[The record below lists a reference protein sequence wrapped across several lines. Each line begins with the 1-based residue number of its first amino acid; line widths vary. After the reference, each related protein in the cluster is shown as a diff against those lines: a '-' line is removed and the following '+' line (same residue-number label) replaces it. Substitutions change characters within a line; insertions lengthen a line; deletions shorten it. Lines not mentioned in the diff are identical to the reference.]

1 MEPFGL
7 TNIVLLFVTC
17 LLFMSIWRKTS
28 QRRRMPPGPFPLPL
42 IGNFLQLDTKNFP
55 RSLEKLSQKYGPVF
69 TIYLGSTPA
78 VVLYG
83 HNVVMEALVAQGDEF
98 GGRGASPILMK
109 TANGTGIGFSNGET
123 WKQLRH
129 FAETTLEMLGMGQ
142 NIEKKIQKE
151 AGFLVERLKST
162 NGRTF
167 DPTSFLSQTTT
178 NILCSVTFGKRFNYE
193 DKDFLRFLQLL
204 DENAHLQSCT
214 MTKLY
219 NIFPTILD
227 YLPGSHQK
235 IFKNT
240 EELKQFVSRQV
251 KMHQETLQ
259 PKHSGDF
266 IDAFLIKMEKER
278 QNSHSAFDLPNLVRS
293 TLDFFTAGAQ
303 STSLVLKYGLLVLM
317 KYPKVHEKIL
327 QEIDSVIGRAQ
338 TPCMADLDKMPY
350 TDAVIHEI
358 HRCLALVPLNV
369 PRAVIKDTSFRQYF
383 IPKGTTI
390 FPALKSSLYDSREFP
405 NPQQFDVGHFL
416 DKKGALRK
424 SEFFIPFSTGKRV
437 CLGKK
442 LADIVIFV
450 VLTTILQHFTLK
462 PLGGP
467 DDLDTSPTAG
477 FLTVAPKSYQLS
489 VTPR

>member
-1 MEPFGL
+1 MSIGNKEAETKPFALWAHPYRCLCGKDNTDIQCQPCEQSL
-7 TNIVLLFVTC
+7 LLFIFIS
-17 LLFMSIWRKTS
+17 LLSS
-28 QRRRMPPGPFPLPL
+28 
-42 IGNFLQLDTKNFP
+42 
-55 RSLEKLSQKYGPVF
+55 
-69 TIYLGSTPA
+69 
-78 VVLYG
+78 
-83 HNVVMEALVAQGDEF
+83 
-98 GGRGASPILMK
+98 
-109 TANGTGIGFSNGET
+109 GIGFSNGET

-129 FAETTLEMLGMGQ
+129 FGETTLDMLGMGQ

-167 DPTSFLSQTTT
+167 DPTRLLSQTTT
-178 NILCSVTFGKRFNYE
+178 NILCSIAFGKRFNYE
-193 DKDFLRFLQLL
+193 DKDFLRLLHLL
-204 DENAHLQSCT
+204 DENANLQSST
-214 MTKLY
+214 MAKLY
-219 NIFPTILD
+219 NVFPTILD

-251 KMHQETLQ
+251 DLHQKTLQ
-259 PKHSGDF
+259 PEHLRDF
-266 IDAFLIKMEKER
+266 IDAFLIKMEQEK
-278 QNSHSAFDLPNLVRS
+278 QNSHSAFDLHGLVRS
-293 TLDFFTAGAQ
+293 TLDLFTGGAQ

-327 QEIDSVIGRAQ
+327 QEIDSVIGRSQ

-358 HRCLALVPLNV
+358 HRYLALVPLNV
-369 PRAVIKDTSFRQYF
+369 PRAVIKDTFFRQYF

-442 LADIVIFV
+442 LIDVIIFII
-450 VLTTILQHFTLK
+450 LTTILQHFTLK
-462 PLGGP
+462 PFGGP
-467 DDLDTSPTAG
+467 DDLDTSPIAG

-489 VTPR
+489 VAPR

>member
-1 MEPFGL
+1 MESFGI
-7 TNIVLLFVTC
+7 TSILLVFVTC
-17 LLFMSIWRKTS
+17 LFFMSFWRKTS
-28 QRRRMPPGPFPLPL
+28 QSRRLPPGPYHLPL

-55 RSLEKLSQKYGPVF
+55 KSLEKLSEKYGPVF

-83 HNVVMEALVAQGDEF
+83 HDVVMEALVTQGDQF
-98 GGRGASPILMK
+98 GGRGESPILMK

-123 WKQLRH
+123 WKQLRQ
-129 FAETTLEMLGMGQ
+129 FAETTLNMLGVGQ
-142 NIEKKIQKE
+142 NIEKKIQEE
-151 AGFLVERLKST
+151 AVFLVERLKST

-167 DPTSFLSQTTT
+167 DPTHFLSQTTT
-178 NILCSVTFGKRFNYE
+178 NILCSIAFGKRFNYE
-193 DKDFLRFLQLL
+193 DKDFLRFLHLL
-204 DENAHLQSCT
+204 NENAHLQSST

-240 EELKQFVSRQV
+240 DELKQFVARQV
-251 KMHQETLQ
+251 KMHQEIPQ
-259 PKHSGDF
+259 PEHPRDF
-266 IDAFLIKMEKER
+266 IDAFLIKMEQES
-278 QNSHSAFDLPNLVRS
+278 QNSDSVFDLQSLVRS
-293 TLDFFTAGAQ
+293 TLDLFTAGAE

-317 KYPKVHEKIL
+317 KYPKVQEKVL
-327 QEIDSVIGRAQ
+327 QEIDCVIGPSQR
-338 TPCMADLDKMPY
+338 PCVADLDKMPY

-369 PRAVIKDTSFRQYF
+369 PRAVIQDTFFRQYF
-383 IPKGTTI
+383 IPKGTTV

-405 NPQQFDVGHFL
+405 NPQQFDAGHFL
-416 DKKGALRK
+416 DKKGALRQ

-437 CLGKK
+437 CIGKK
-442 LADIVIFV
+442 LVDITVFV

-462 PLGGP
+462 PLGDP
-467 DDLDTSPTAG
+467 DDLDISPTTG

-489 VTPR
+489 VAPR